1 MMKLTLVAEL
11 DGHKDRVW
19 FVAWNPSGTVLAS
32 CGGDKT
38 VRLWA
43 LDGDVWSCKAVLSDG
58 HRRTVRCVAWSPSG
72 ERLASASFDAT
83 VCIWRLDKESRTWE
97 SVATLEGHES
107 EVKAVAWSPSGRRLA
122 TCGRDKTVWI
132 WDVDDSDEYECA
144 SVQTCHS
151 QDVKAV
157 LWHRTEEE
165 LVSASYDNSVRVYA
179 EQLDDWECVCT
190 LTEHE
195 STVWSV
201 CFDGRGHRLASA
213 SADGSVRIWSRLQG
227 SAEARW
233 RCEGTVSTLHPRP
246 VYSVSWCPLTGLL
259 ATGCGDNGVRVF
271 VEEQPG
277 SGEPSWRLACHESH
291 EQDVNCVAWN
301 PASPGLLASAG
312 DEGRV
317 RIWQLEPPPM
327 VVQ

>member
-1 MMKLTLVAEL
+1 MLGADSSRLLRRLLKPVCRHGVTCAEDAVLWLIVKVVKDQCFDTIDMMKLTLVAEL

-132 WDVDDSDEYECA
+132 WDGE
-144 SVQTCHS
+144 
-151 QDVKAV
+151 
-157 LWHRTEEE
+157 
-165 LVSASYDNSVRVYA
+165 
-179 EQLDDWECVCT
+179 
-190 LTEHE
+190 
-195 STVWSV
+195 
-201 CFDGRGHRLASA
+201 
-213 SADGSVRIWSRLQG
+213 
-227 SAEARW
+227 
-233 RCEGTVSTLHPRP
+233 
-246 VYSVSWCPLTGLL
+246 PLT
-259 ATGCGDNGVRVF
+259 TT
-271 VEEQPG
+271 
-277 SGEPSWRLACHESH
+277 ACR
-291 EQDVNCVAWN
+291 
-301 PASPGLLASAG
+301 SP
-312 DEGRV
+312 
-317 RIWQLEPPPM
+317 
-327 VVQ
+327 